1 MTPEAVAEG
10 TVLDYTMPEDG
21 NRIALPAD
29 ATFGILSRR
38 QLEQL
43 RAGATTISG
52 VEFRRTDRGS
62 QGSPNV
68 SDVSNVSDGSDSSA
82 SSRRCPFGPLIEA
95 VDPAEGARILV
106 VDRPDL
112 PLIWSMTSNPL
123 EIDWTC
129 SPAQ

>member
-1 MTPEAVAEG
+1 MELCFAPLEG
-10 TVLDYTMPEDG
+10 LTG
-21 NRIALPAD
+21 
-29 ATFGILSRR
+29 G
-38 QLEQL
+38 
-43 RAGATTISG
+43 
-52 VEFRRTDRGS
+52 EFRRVDDSS

-68 SDVSNVSDGSDSSA
+68 SDVSNVSDGSD

-129 SPAQ
+129 SPAE

>member
-1 MTPEAVAEG
+1 
-10 TVLDYTMPEDG
+10 
-21 NRIALPAD
+21 
-29 ATFGILSRR
+29 
-38 QLEQL
+38 
-43 RAGATTISG
+43 
-52 VEFRRTDRGS
+52 
-62 QGSPNV
+62 
-68 SDVSNVSDGSDSSA
+68 VSDGSESSASSA